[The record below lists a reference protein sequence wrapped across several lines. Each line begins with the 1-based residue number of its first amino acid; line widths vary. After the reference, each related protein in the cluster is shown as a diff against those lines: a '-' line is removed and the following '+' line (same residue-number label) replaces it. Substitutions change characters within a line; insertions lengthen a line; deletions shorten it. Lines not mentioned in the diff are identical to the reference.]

1 MDNLSKV
8 GFFLNYQAID
18 SKIKKKYSQFTT
30 LFLIFGNFFSTGSA
44 LCYIQFQNAEERPQ

>member
-18 SKIKKKYSQFTT
+18 SKIEKSIRSLQLSF
-30 LFLIFGNFFSTGSA
+30 
-44 LCYIQFQNAEERPQ
+44 